1 MFSARGSYYPVN
13 VRACV
18 ERTSDPYARPD
29 QRAER
34 RRCVPDFTPAAGSLK
49 NEEAA
54 FSQQRAV
61 RNRGAIYAS
70 NGEIHNPE
78 QIALSSTAYNNL
90 CRRDA

>member
-1 MFSARGSYYPVN
+1 MFSARGSYYPVH

-29 QRAER
+29 HRGER

-54 FSQQRAV
+54 FSQQCAV
-61 RNRGAIYAS
+61 RDRGTIYTS
-70 NGEIHNPE
+70 NGERHNPE
-78 QIALSSTAYNNL
+78 QIALSSTAHNNL
-90 CRRDA
+90 CPRDA